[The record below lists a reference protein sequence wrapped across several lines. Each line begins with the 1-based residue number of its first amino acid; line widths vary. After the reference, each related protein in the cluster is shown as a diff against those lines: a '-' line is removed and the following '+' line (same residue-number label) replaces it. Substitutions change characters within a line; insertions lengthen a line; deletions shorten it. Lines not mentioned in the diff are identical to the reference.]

1 MTIFKIL
8 AINLKYY
15 RKIYNMSQERFAEV
29 LGTSLAYLN
38 EIENQKRNVSLKTI
52 AKFTRRL
59 NAYDESLNLKFSTL
73 LNYDESL
80 KTNYK
85 RIDEKKKPN

>member
-1 MTIFKIL
+1 MTILEIL

-29 LGTSLAYLN
+29 LGTSLPYLN

-52 AKFTRRL
+52 AKFTTRL
-59 NAYDESLNLKFSTL
+59 NAYDKSLNLSFSTL
-73 LNYDESL
+73 LTYDESL
-80 KTNYK
+80 ETKYK

>member
-38 EIENQKRNVSLKTI
+38 EIENQNTRVSKMHL
-52 AKFTRRL
+52 
-59 NAYDESLNLKFSTL
+59 
-73 LNYDESL
+73 
-80 KTNYK
+80 
-85 RIDEKKKPN
+85 

>member
-1 MTIFKIL
+1 MTILEIL

-29 LGTSLAYLN
+29 LNTSLPYLN

-52 AKFTRRL
+52 AKFTTRL
-59 NAYDESLNLKFSTL
+59 NAYDKSLNLSFSTL
-73 LNYDESL
+73 LTYDESHQT
-80 KTNYK
+80 KYK
-85 RIDEKKKPN
+85 RIDEKKET

>member
-1 MTIFKIL
+1 MTILEIL

-29 LGTSLAYLN
+29 LGTSLPYLN

-52 AKFTRRL
+52 AKFTTRL
-59 NAYDESLNLKFSTL
+59 NIYDKSLNLNFSTLLTYDESLETK
-73 LNYDESL
+73 
-80 KTNYK
+80 YK

>member
-15 RKIYNMSQERFAEV
+15 RKIYNMSQERVAEV

-52 AKFTRRL
+52 AKFTSRL

-73 LNYDESL
+73 LKYDESL